1 MCCSWLD
8 FLMLERPTK
17 GAGCLHIQY
26 GFWFHRSCGK
36 VFLGG
41 AALAP
46 KWHGVVTLLSLSF
59 CFTLLAVTSLVLQDI
74 DYVLLVPRTPL
85 P

>member
-1 MCCSWLD
+1 MKS
-8 FLMLERPTK
+8 
-17 GAGCLHIQY
+17 
-26 GFWFHRSCGK
+26 GK

-59 CFTLLAVTSLVLQDI
+59 CFTLLAVTSLVLQDV
-74 DYVLLVPRTPL
+74 DYALLVPRTPL
-85 P
+85 PQATVFGFTLSSSLPYDTGMHTLLTPVQ